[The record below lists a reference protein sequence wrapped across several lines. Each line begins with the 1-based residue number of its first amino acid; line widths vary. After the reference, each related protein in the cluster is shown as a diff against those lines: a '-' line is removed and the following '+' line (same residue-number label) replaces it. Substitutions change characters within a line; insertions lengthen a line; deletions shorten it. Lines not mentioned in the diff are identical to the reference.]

1 MALLEIDHLTLRF
14 HGGQGA
20 AASPNVLEDVSV
32 AVEDSEF
39 VTILGPSGCGKTTLL
54 RIVAGLEWASEGAVN
69 FDGRPVKK
77 AGADRVMVFQQPWL
91 YPWLS
96 VRENIEFGLKLHSRR
111 IDKPKVDHILDIVGL
126 TAFQGYPPYRL
137 SGGMQQRAALAR
149 ALVMSPKL
157 LLMDEPFGALD
168 AQTRR
173 NLQQFLLGVWEEVR
187 ATVLFVTHDVEE
199 AILLADRVLVMGTR
213 PGTVALELEVQ
224 LPRPRDEHVILNPH
238 FLDLRRQALD
248 ALRDAALKASGIL
261 TPGMP
266 AETVRPAGNALEAP
280 RNSGQ
285 PGERMG
291 TRSGIGCPEI

>member
-1 MALLEIDHLTLRF
+1 MALLEIEHLTLRF
-14 HGGQGA
+14 QAGRDGGTA
-20 AASPNVLEDVSV
+20 PNVLEDVSV
-32 AVEDSEF
+32 AVEDSQF

-54 RIVAGLEWASEGAVN
+54 RIVAGLERATEGSVN
-69 FDGRPVKK
+69 FDGRPLKRP
-77 AGADRVMVFQQPWL
+77 GADRVMVFQQPWL

-111 IDKPKVDHILDIVGL
+111 IDKAKVDHILEIVGL
-126 TAFQGYPPYRL
+126 AAFQSYPPYRL

-173 NLQQFLLGVWEEVR
+173 NLQQFLLGLWEEVR

-213 PGTVALELEVQ
+213 PGIVALELQVQ
-224 LPRPRDEHVILNPH
+224 LPRPRGEHVILDPH

-248 ALRDAALKASGIL
+248 TLREAALQASGIVA
-261 TPGMP
+261 PGV
-266 AETVRPAGNALEAP
+266 AAKTKRE
-280 RNSGQ
+280 SGQ
-285 PGERMG
+285 PQGGPSAARAV
-291 TRSGIGCPEI
+291 